1 MILYPA
7 IDLKEGKCVRLE
19 RGDMNAATIFNENP
33 AEQASEFVAAGAEW
47 IHVVD
52 LDGAFSGRSE
62 NAEAVSAILDAVGH
76 RAKVQLG
83 GGIRSVSH
91 AASWIDRGVSRVI
104 LGTVAVKDPDVVR
117 AACSAFPGQ
126 VAVGIDAKDGRV
138 AVEGWA
144 EVTDMD
150 VTDLAHKFEDEG
162 VAAIIH
168 TDIDRDGVMQGANV
182 AATKA
187 LADAV
192 STPVIASGGV
202 SSLEDLRVLRAAGG
216 IAGAISGRA
225 LYDGAFSLEDAIAI
239 LSGKS

>member
-1 MILYPA
+1 
-7 IDLKEGKCVRLE
+7 
-19 RGDMNAATIFNENP
+19 
-33 AEQASEFVAAGAEW
+33 
-47 IHVVD
+47 
-52 LDGAFSGRSE
+52 
-62 NAEAVSAILDAVGH
+62 
-76 RAKVQLG
+76 
-83 GGIRSVSH
+83 
-91 AASWIDRGVSRVI
+91 
-104 LGTVAVKDPDVVR
+104 VKDPDVVR
-117 AACSAFPGQ
+117 AACNAFPGQ

-202 SSLEDLRVLRAAGG
+202 SSLDDLRTLRAAGG